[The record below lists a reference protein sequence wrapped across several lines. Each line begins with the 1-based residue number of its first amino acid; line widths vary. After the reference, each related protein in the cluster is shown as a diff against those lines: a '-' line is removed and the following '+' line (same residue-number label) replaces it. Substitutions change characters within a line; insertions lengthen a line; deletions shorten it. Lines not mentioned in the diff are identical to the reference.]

1 MVFESRKAK
10 FCQLSTGS
18 AVRGGQNRG
27 QDFGPK
33 RYGPHAVHGG
43 RKKLS
48 GGEGERGRVPPVQ
61 FCSAIACRCIPN
73 TSASAMLQLRKDWG
87 ELHNLQLIPSC
98 L

>member
-48 GGEGERGRVPPVQ
+48 GGEGERGVPPVQ
-61 FCSAIACRCIPN
+61 FCSAIAYRYNPN
-73 TSASAMLQLRKDWG
+73 TSASVMLQLRKGWG
-87 ELHNLQLIPSC
+87 ELHNLQLTLSC

>member
-1 MVFESRKAK
+1 MLFESRKAE

-43 RKKLS
+43 RKKLF
-48 GGEGERGRVPPVQ
+48 GGEGERGGADRSILFGNCLPLQPKYERVGYA
-61 FCSAIACRCIPN
+61 AIAKRTGWI
-73 TSASAMLQLRKDWG
+73 A
-87 ELHNLQLIPSC
+87 
-98 L
+98 

>member
-1 MVFESRKAK
+1 MVFESRKVK

-27 QDFGPK
+27 QDFSPK

-48 GGEGERGRVPPVQ
+48 GGEGERGGGAARSILFGDCLPMQPRYERVGYA
-61 FCSAIACRCIPN
+61 AIAKR
-73 TSASAMLQLRKDWG
+73 LG
-87 ELHNLQLIPSC
+87 
-98 L
+98 

>member
-1 MVFESRKAK
+1 MDFESRKAE

-48 GGEGERGRVPPVQ
+48 GGEGEGGAARSILFGNRTPLQPKYERVGYA
-61 FCSAIACRCIPN
+61 AIAKRMERI
-73 TSASAMLQLRKDWG
+73 A
-87 ELHNLQLIPSC
+87 
-98 L
+98 